1 MSGYIDPTTR
11 EFVDTK
17 DITFLA
23 SAARTATT
31 SSSWFDVGNAH
42 TLRVLLAC
50 TALSGT
56 NETLDVSVTTRHDA
70 NDSSPRTVGSFT
82 QLLAAA
88 TVRKEFAGLS
98 RQVRITATLGGT
110 DTPSFTAAITGELV
124 G

>member
-1 MSGYIDPTTR
+1 MSYNDPTSR
-11 EFVDTK
+11 QFVEAR

-31 SSSWFDVGNAH
+31 SSEWFDVNSAH

-56 NETLDVSVTTRHDA
+56 DETLDVSVTTRKDA

-88 TVRKEFAGLS
+88 TVRKEFSGLN